1 MLKAQKEAGL
11 MAKPSGSNQY
21 KDRSQGDTDPL
32 TLADVG
38 ISKTL
43 SSRSQ
48 KIAELPE
55 EEFEEI
61 LESHRSIEKPVSSP
75 LEFGIPYQT
84 EIRKD
89 VRYSRFGVISGIVV
103 DIAYSGRT

>member
-1 MLKAQKEAGL
+1 MLKAQSESEMMRKAGRP
-11 MAKPSGSNQY
+11 KKN
-21 KDRSQGDTDPL
+21 RSQAETDLLPP

-55 EEFEEI
+55 DEFEEI
-61 LESHRSIEKPVSSP
+61 LESHRNIEKPVSSL
-75 LEFGIPYQT
+75 LEFDIPYQT

-89 VRYSRFGVISGIVV
+89 VTYSRFDG
-103 DIAYSGRT
+103 